1 MTVPEH
7 TGTILIYWQSVYQS
21 NNDMDFY
28 LDEVTMTGVA
38 KTADKDAGVPD
49 LSTGLVKGKIGNP
62 IMTSRLTADPWA
74 MEYNGRVY
82 VYGTNDSQQ
91 YEAA

>member
-1 MTVPEH
+1 MSPLI
-7 TGTILIYWQSVYQS
+7 TIQLRP
-21 NNDMDFY
+21 Y

-91 YEAA
+91 YEAAANADNN

>member
-1 MTVPEH
+1 
-7 TGTILIYWQSVYQS
+7 
-21 NNDMDFY
+21 
-28 LDEVTMTGVA
+28 MTGVA

-82 VYGTNDSQQ
+82 VY
-91 YEAA
+91 